1 MNVNVRIIDIPN
13 IKRAR
18 EEMERLSVSPEGI
31 RIMAPKAVFRAVKLS
46 QVPIKAAILLKQEML
61 AKGGEAATSEGVA
74 SLSVEAADVLLLGT
88 LRQFDEALATLK
100 RQPFGLR
107 EIADKIEEALR
118 RCESRYLPE
127 VKWNEHVF
135 RPGARTYVMG
145 IVNVTPDSF
154 SDGGKYM
161 DPFAAVEHAKT
172 LVAEGADIIDI
183 GGESTRP
190 GSERVPCDEEL
201 RRVIP
206 VVERLS
212 REINIPISVDT
223 YKAEVARRAIEAG
236 ASVINDISALRF
248 DPDLG
253 RVAADFGVPMILM
266 HMLGEPGTMQRNPQY
281 HDVVSDIISFFED
294 AVERA
299 ISAGIKPEK
308 IILDPGI
315 GFGKLPEHNLEI
327 LRRLREFR
335 ALGYPIL
342 VGTSR
347 KSFIARIVGQSIEE
361 RDDGTMATVALAIAG
376 GADIVRVHDVKRTA
390 RMVRMTDAIVREGEQ
405 NG

>member
-1 MNVNVRIIDIPN
+1 MNVNVRIIDIPD
-13 IKRAR
+13 IKRAQ

-127 VKWNEHVF
+127 VKWNEHIF

-253 RVAADFGVPMILM
+253 RVAADFGVPVILM

-376 GADIVRVHDVKRTA
+376 GADIVRVHDVKRTV

>member
-1 MNVNVRIIDIPN
+1 MNVNVRIIDIPD
-13 IKRAR
+13 IKCAR

-253 RVAADFGVPMILM
+253 RVAADFGVPVILM

-376 GADIVRVHDVKRTA
+376 GADIVRVHDVKRTV

>member
-1 MNVNVRIIDIPN
+1 MNVNVRIIDIPD
-13 IKRAR
+13 IKRAQ

-253 RVAADFGVPMILM
+253 RVAADFGVPVILM

-376 GADIVRVHDVKRTA
+376 GADIVRVHDVKRTV

>member
-1 MNVNVRIIDIPN
+1 MNVNVRIIDIPD
-13 IKRAR
+13 IKCAR

-127 VKWNEHVF
+127 VKWNGHVF

-253 RVAADFGVPMILM
+253 RVAADFGVPVILM

-376 GADIVRVHDVKRTA
+376 GADIVRVHDVKRTV

>member
-1 MNVNVRIIDIPN
+1 MNVNVRIIDIPD
-13 IKRAR
+13 IKRAQ

-127 VKWNEHVF
+127 VKWNGHVF

-253 RVAADFGVPMILM
+253 RVAADFGVPVILM

-376 GADIVRVHDVKRTA
+376 GADIVRVHDVKRTV